1 MMMKQNKN
9 VNGRTINAPQANGR
23 WDTKNVCLILSGLAL
38 LIAYIGFSMAN
49 TPIFG
54 GFLRIIGGIFSLLAM
69 ALLTPIISF
78 AIKNKLINQQSLSE
92 AIHSSSFDQWLIGEG
107 IFALDISDSTKY
119 HLPMVNGTNH
129 LIKIQVIGGIVNK
142 LKSDNT
148 TQSLQAWLN
157 NQGFRVY
164 IKNKYVKDG
173 WIFYILGDDL
183 KRDQLRY

>member
-78 AIKNKLINQQSLSE
+78 AIKNKLINQQSLTE
-92 AIHSSSFDQWLIGEG
+92 AVHSSSFDQWLISEG
-107 IFALDISDSTKY
+107 IFTQSMSDSTKY
-119 HLPMVNGTNH
+119 HLPIVNGSNH
-129 LIKIQVIGGIVNK
+129 LIRVQVIGGTVNQ
-142 LKSDNT
+142 LKSDST
-148 TQSLQAWLN
+148 VESLQAWLN
-157 NQGFRVY
+157 NQEFQVY
-164 IKNKYVKDG
+164 IKNKYIKNG
-173 WIFYILGDDL
+173 WFYYVLGDDL
-183 KRDQLRY
+183 KHDQLRY